1 MMLRGSVLS
10 YDWFKSGEGQGLLA
24 HLTHPATGL
33 RRLYGCLE
41 YPGIPPSI
49 GLYFFV
55 IFMLSKMLKKNI
67 FLTKKKIVPLELY
80 V

>member
-49 GLYFFV
+49 GLYFFCYFHV
-55 IFMLSKMLKKNI
+55 IKNA
-67 FLTKKKIVPLELY
+67 KKKYISH
-80 V
+80 

>member
-1 MMLRGSVLS
+1 MLRGSVLA
-10 YDWFKSGEGQGLLA
+10 YEWFKSGEGQGVLA

-49 GLYFFV
+49 GMYYVLL
-55 IFMLSKMLKKNI
+55 I
-67 FLTKKKIVPLELY
+67 LTERY
-80 V
+80 